1 MKKKTAKTIRKS
13 LPPKTPKPY
22 GNILRKNGSV
32 QAYLRYSEKAEKIEE
47 FVPLNSPS

>member
-1 MKKKTAKTIRKS
+1 MKKNQDDSQVTFPENTEALWEHFEKT
-13 LPPKTPKPY
+13 
-22 GNILRKNGSV
+22 GSV